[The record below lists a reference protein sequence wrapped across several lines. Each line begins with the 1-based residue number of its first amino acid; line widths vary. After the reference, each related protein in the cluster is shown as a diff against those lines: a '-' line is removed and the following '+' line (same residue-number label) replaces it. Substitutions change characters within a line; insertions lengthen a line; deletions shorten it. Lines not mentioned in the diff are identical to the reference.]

1 MRRYETEKEIEVLI
15 DNYVNKKWGLLKS
28 GAQFKMSKS
37 CVKRILISQG
47 IKIRSNSECQRK
59 YSLNEDYFDIENHNM
74 AYILGFIAADGNI
87 AKNSNEIK
95 ITLSIKDKEILEKIQ
110 KELNS
115 SRPLREYIDKNGYEK
130 ITLDF
135 CSEKIQ
141 NKLAEYGITP
151 QKTLK
156 IIPPYKLNENYI
168 IDYIRGYFDG
178 DGCITTTGYLNH
190 GVEWKIVSA
199 SKNILEY
206 FEDYFNKNYQIP
218 KNHIQ
223 CRKKNE
229 NFLQLYDLRYS
240 TNFSKQLYDIMYTPN
255 SLYLKRKKDK
265 YEELLLK

>member
-168 IDYIRGYFDG
+168 IDYIRGYFYRFFANDLSGAGFPSDRPKRPGNSGSACRLPTWWQIDG
-178 DGCITTTGYLNH
+178 KTLISRG
-190 GVEWKIVSA
+190 
-199 SKNILEY
+199 
-206 FEDYFNKNYQIP
+206 
-218 KNHIQ
+218 
-223 CRKKNE
+223 
-229 NFLQLYDLRYS
+229 
-240 TNFSKQLYDIMYTPN
+240 
-255 SLYLKRKKDK
+255 
-265 YEELLLK
+265 